1 MSQSQA
7 YGLEYLETQLD
18 NDSQEFG
25 VVVETQLDNDSQ
37 EFRIVDPDPVGT
49 PDNNN
54 KSALALDRGIAT
66 KAEEVKAA
74 DNSVA
79 ASIAPGVP
87 PSLPQQPS
95 GQRKAQTWFDM
106 PRKFRGVMNHVCK
119 QAASTI

>member
-7 YGLEYLETQLD
+7 CGLEFLETQLD

-37 EFRIVDPDPVGT
+37 EFGIVDPDPVGT

-54 KSALALDRGIAT
+54 NKSAL
-66 KAEEVKAA
+66 EVKAIN
-74 DNSVA
+74 NSVA
-79 ASIAPGVP
+79 ASVAPGVP